1 MAQSNLFALNE
12 LLEKIKAGEGTA
24 KTNLEALNALCVL
37 SGGQGGHK
45 TNLDALN
52 EILTV
57 FSPASPS
64 QEKNLSVTENGNYE
78 VIPDENFVLSK
89 VAVSVDVPSL
99 PEQAKTVTITKNG
112 TTEILP
118 DEGFTLSSITAEV
131 SVASEGGEMK
141 LAPFTTYTGGTI
153 SNYVQAVDFS
163 KLDFSSATSFRG
175 FFQGL
180 QKLTEVIFPESSAI
194 ASKVSLEHFASTC
207 TNLISLDLSS
217 FNFLGGISSLQNFAY
232 NSSNL
237 ISVNF
242 GANKLAGAT
251 RMDSAFYNCSKMV
264 SCDISAIDTRLITN
278 VNQCFYRCSNLENLV
293 VGENFL
299 ANASVTNF
307 ALSYSN
313 KLTHDSL
320 VRLLQK
326 LATRDNAPT
335 LVLGS
340 TNLAKLTEEE
350 KAIATDKGWVLS

>member
-1 MAQSNLFALNE
+1 MADTNLFALNE

-64 QEKNLSVTENGNYE
+64 QEKNLAVTENGNYE
-78 VIPDENFVLSK
+78 VIPDEGHVLSK
-89 VAVSVDVPSL
+89 VAVSVEVP
-99 PEQAKTVTITKNG
+99 AG
-112 TTEILP
+112 
-118 DEGFTLSSITAEV
+118 
-131 SVASEGGEMK
+131 GGELK
-141 LAPFTTYTGGTI
+141 LEPFSAYNGGTI
-153 SNYVQAVDFS
+153 ANYTEVADFS
-163 KLDFSSATSFRG
+163 KLDFSTAPSFRG
-175 FFQGL
+175 FLQGL
-180 QKLTEVIFPESSAI
+180 QSLTEVIFPASSI
-194 ASKVSLEHFASTC
+194 IKNEVTLDYFAATC
-207 TNLISLDLSS
+207 SRLRALDLSS
-217 FNFLGGISSLQNFAY
+217 FNFLGGVSSLQSFAY
-232 NSSNL
+232 SSSNL
-237 ISVNF
+237 ISVSF
-242 GANKLAGAT
+242 GTNPFSGAT
-251 RMDSAFYNCSKMV
+251 SIYQAFYNCGKLV
-264 SCDISAIDTRLITN
+264 SCDLSAIDTSLITN
-278 VNQCFYRCSNLENLV
+278 VNQCFYRCSALENLS

-320 VRLLQK
+320 LGILQK

-350 KAIATDKGWVLS
+350 KAIATDKGWVIS